1 MNKYLKELIL
11 WFLILIPFVYMSF
24 IWKELPKVIP
34 THFDL
39 GGNPNGWT
47 DKNNLIALI
56 GSLGIGTYL
65 LMLLIPSFDPK
76 KKIQQMGEKYYS
88 LRLLMTFFMS
98 AISVYILY
106 SGNGSKVNPNVLLAM
121 IGAFY
126 AVFGNYLQTV
136 KPNYFIGFRTPWTLE
151 NEQTWRITHRI
162 AGRIWMAGGLLIIVV
177 AMAIK
182 SNVFVG
188 SVFAIITFIIVL
200 IPIIYSYNQFK
211 KLHL

>member
-1 MNKYLKELIL
+1 M
-11 WFLILIPFVYMSF
+11 IPFVYMSF

-47 DKNNLIALI
+47 DKSNLIALI
-56 GSLGIGTYL
+56 SSIGIGTYL

>member
-200 IPIIYSYNQFK
+200 VPIIYSYKQFK
-211 KLHL
+211 KIHL